1 MFVRTLSLLCT
12 RSKFFHILSATD
24 VFLDSNQR
32 LFNMFSMAV
41 PGNERRMSIVVY
53 KRGERCQ
60 KFRQRLSGFCPMNED
75 EKKREVGSPLEGKMR
90 IADPERLF
98 PLIPPVELVTSEHLL
113 ATAGAIAFRSLPVV
127 NLLTST

>member
-1 MFVRTLSLLCT
+1 
-12 RSKFFHILSATD
+12 
-24 VFLDSNQR
+24 
-32 LFNMFSMAV
+32 MAV

-98 PLIPPVELVTSEHLL
+98 PLIPQVELVMSEHLL

-127 NLLTST
+127 NLLTSTWSNLSTY